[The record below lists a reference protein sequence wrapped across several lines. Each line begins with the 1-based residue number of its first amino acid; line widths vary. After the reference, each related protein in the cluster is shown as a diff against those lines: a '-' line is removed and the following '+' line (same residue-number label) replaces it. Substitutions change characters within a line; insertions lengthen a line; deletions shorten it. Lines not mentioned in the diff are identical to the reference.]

1 MTRFPRRQRH
11 KVKDTGWEEDDK
23 GEDRASVECMEC

>member
-11 KVKDTGWEEDDK
+11 KVKDAGREEDDK
-23 GEDRASVECMEC
+23 GEDRASD